1 MDASAHAPRRIV
13 TALNDEGLSYLA
25 RVEEMAVAPP
35 PDDRPLDEVYPGWE
49 TGQIPEIRVAWGCD
63 ELPFRVPVDPALTPA
78 GSHPGPLGV
87 RVSVVTYPPG
97 WRGEM
102 FWSNRVDFL
111 LVLIGELT
119 YRTDAG
125 DVVVARPG
133 DVIVQHATNKAFENH
148 GSGPMTFAA
157 ILFGADNA
165 GPTPPPDQFHGR
177 PDELPALRGG
187 ER

>member
-1 MDASAHAPRRIV
+1 
-13 TALNDEGLSYLA
+13 
-25 RVEEMAVAPP
+25 
-35 PDDRPLDEVYPGWE
+35 
-49 TGQIPEIRVAWGCD
+49 
-63 ELPFRVPVDPALTPA
+63 
-78 GSHPGPLGV
+78 
-87 RVSVVTYPPG
+87 
-97 WRGEM
+97 M

-119 YRTDAG
+119 YRTDVG

-177 PDELPALRGG
+177 PDELPTLRGG